1 MVRCDEFYEKCE
13 RDGNF
18 CGLDATAYRR
28 VLAYRDL
35 LRRNPTI
42 VGLTEGAARELI
54 AEKDEKLKPKAI
66 EWAADQISRGNTPT
80 GANMRTFLDNKRAQ
94 IAPRTHVRDPV
105 FRSPPPNTPD
115 KYNEKRYDF
124 QEFVPEQEAEEA
136 DVGKPKVSQT
146 EVPAKLP
153 ETVKPIEK
161 LPERDEIKTP
171 DIEPE
176 LLDNGVPD
184 GLPEM
189 PPIEEELPEIEEEE
203 VSKIDVEAAN
213 RAIQRLTEN
222 EDALDKTFKEIE
234 NVLKKALKRGVVGDR
249 LSDIMD
255 RALKSVLAGDMN
267 DPSTNDAIDEDKQLW
282 KNKEGGENER

>member
-1 MVRCDEFYEKCE
+1 MTRCEEFYEKVE
-13 RDGNF
+13 KDGNF
-18 CGLDATAYRR
+18 CGMRADAYRTI
-28 VLAYRDL
+28 LAYRDL

-42 VGLTEGAARELI
+42 VGLTEGAARVLI
-54 AEKDEKLKPKAI
+54 AEKDEKLKAKAI
-66 EWAADQISRGNTPT
+66 EWAADQISRGNVPT
-80 GANMRTFLDNKRAQ
+80 GANMRTFLDNKHAE
-94 IAPRTHVRDPV
+94 IAPRAHVRDPV

-115 KYNEKRYDF
+115 KYNEKRYNF
-124 QEFVPEQEAEEA
+124 QEFVPERETEEA
-136 DVGKPKVSQT
+136 DVGNPNVPQT

-161 LPERDEIKTP
+161 LSDRDEIKTP

-189 PPIEEELPEIEEEE
+189 PPIGEDLPEIEEEA
-203 VSKIDVEAAN
+203 SKIDVEAAN

-222 EDALDKTFKEIE
+222 EDALEKTFKEIE
-234 NVLKKALKRGVVGDR
+234 NVLKKALKRGVAGDR

-255 RALKSVLAGDMN
+255 RALKSVLAGDVS
-267 DPSTNDAIDEDKQLW
+267 DPSTNDAIDEEKQLW
-282 KNKEGGENER
+282 KKKEVKDIKCH